1 MKTRQLDF
9 QDLKNEAAPN
19 WEELQVDRDLFGSIQ
34 DQLREQ
40 ILDATPISYSQNEL
54 SCCSANVVELALTN
68 QTSNTSELNQS
79 LGKLFDLQYQVYL
92 NTNISKALRK
102 RQYINACG
110 LVMSPDHCVT
120 TVKDTLR
127 LRSFF
132 CGIDQAIKDLR
143 QSTQEPLHIVYPA
156 CGPFAPLL
164 LPLLSYYQENAIYSP
179 EDITI
184 TFIDLQKGAI
194 LALDALIKAQNLEAF
209 VNELICDDAMTYQ
222 PDKTIDIVVLEA
234 MQHGFT
240 REGHFA
246 LSQHFSQFLD
256 NKGVLIPQRISVQA
270 MLAVA
275 QKEYVEQWQSASSLM
290 SLEAFQN
297 YDANH
302 KLRES
307 FLAERTELGEILCLD
322 VNFLR
327 KAKVRS
333 LNQHTSM
340 VECNTVLI
348 PELAKNHDKQT
359 LLIYCQVNTYG
370 DFWLNEYES
379 GITQPLPDL
388 SVCIN
393 FVPQESRSGDLLVTS
408 GEFITFYYCLN
419 GLPGFLPIKKN
430 TTK

>member
-1 MKTRQLDF
+1 MKTKQSDF
-9 QDLKNEAAPN
+9 HRKGNETTPN
-19 WEELQVDRDLFGSIQ
+19 WQELQNNRDLFGSIQ

-40 ILDATPISYSQNEL
+40 IVEAAPIRYNPSELRCCAASAVEVALMNQTPDASEL
-54 SCCSANVVELALTN
+54 S
-68 QTSNTSELNQS
+68 QS

-92 NTNISKALRK
+92 EANIPKNHRK
-102 RQYINACG
+102 RQFINAYG
-110 LVMSPDHCVT
+110 LIMSPDHCVT

-143 QSTQEPLHIVYPA
+143 QLIQEPLHIVYPA

-179 EDITI
+179 EDITV
-184 TFIDLQKGAI
+184 TFIDLQEGAVI
-194 LALDALIKAQNLEAF
+194 ALDTLIKAQNLDAY

-222 PDKTIDIVVLEA
+222 PDKTVDIVVLEA

-246 LSQHFSQFLD
+246 LSQYFAQFLGD
-256 NKGVLIPQRISVQA
+256 KGVLIPQKISVQA

-307 FLAERTELGEILCLD
+307 FLAERTELGEILGLD
-322 VNFLR
+322 LSFLR
-327 KAKVRS
+327 AVKIS
-333 LNQHTSM
+333 PLNQYTSM

-348 PELAKNHDKQT
+348 PELAENHNKHT

-393 FVPQESRSGDLLVTS
+393 FIPKEPRSGDLLVTS
-408 GEFITFYYCLN
+408 GESITFYYCLN
-419 GLPGFLPIKKN
+419 GLPGFLPIKN
-430 TTK
+430 NITK